1 MYGRPSV
8 AAPGSASILLA
19 WLPPL
24 KTGRQDA
31 CAPRREK
38 SDTMP
43 YANNSGVKIY
53 WEEQGQGDPVL
64 LIMGLGY
71 TLDMWYRTVPA
82 LSQHHRIIT
91 FDNRGVGRTDVP
103 PGPYPIAA
111 MAADAAA
118 VMDSAGVTRAHVFG
132 ISMGGMIAQEFAL
145 QYPERTRSLI
155 LGCTSHG
162 GPEAVLADAEVI
174 TTLMARGSMSV
185 EEGIRS
191 MIPFIY
197 DASTPRERVE
207 EDLEIRRR
215 TFPTA
220 EGYFAQVQGIFA
232 WESRSRL
239 SQLRVPTM
247 VIHGESDRLI
257 PPENGR
263 RLARLID
270 GAKLVMIPS
279 ASHIFPTDQ
288 PDAAHQA
295 IVDFLA
301 ARERDGAA

>member
-1 MYGRPSV
+1 M
-8 AAPGSASILLA
+8 L
-19 WLPPL
+19 
-24 KTGRQDA
+24 
-31 CAPRREK
+31 
-38 SDTMP
+38 
-43 YANNSGVKIY
+43 YADNSGVKIY
-53 WEEQGQGDPVL
+53 WEERGQGDPVL

-71 TLDMWYRTVPA
+71 TMDMWYRTVPV
-82 LSQHHRIIT
+82 LSKHYRTIS
-91 FDNRGVGRTDVP
+91 FDNRGVGRSDVP
-103 PGPYPIAA
+103 PGPYPIAV

-162 GPEAVLADAEVI
+162 GPQSVLADAEVI
-174 TTLMARGSMSV
+174 TTLMARGTMSA
-185 EEGIRS
+185 EEGIHA

-197 DASTPRERVE
+197 APSTPLERIE

-220 EGYFAQVQGIFA
+220 QGYFAQVQGIFA
-232 WESRSRL
+232 YESLNRL
-239 SQLRVPTM
+239 SQLKVPTL
-247 VIHGESDRLI
+247 VVHGESDRLV

-263 RLARLID
+263 RLAQLIS
-270 GAKLVMIPS
+270 GARLVMIPG

-295 IVDFLA
+295 ILGFLG
-301 ARERDGAA
+301 ERTSDDRR